1 MSFNINKLTEL
12 LHKHTLPYLKLIWDI
27 VTPFPRSS
35 LLLNLKSFLCMNIYL
50 FSFGTIDVKVS
61 VISKK
66 TIPNR
71 GGSFSFSFADEKP
84 LSEEQQSQLRSKYL
98 LEDDDEEKKP
108 IKRNMLRSQS
118 LITSKN
124 LPEKSFRKSFENN
137 EKNTLTS
144 KTFILKNGQKAQE
157 ATGQIIESRRCRVSD
172 NLPPKVP
179 MLPAAKKETNCSKGI
194 Y

>member
-1 MSFNINKLTEL
+1 
-12 LHKHTLPYLKLIWDI
+12 
-27 VTPFPRSS
+27 
-35 LLLNLKSFLCMNIYL
+35 MNIYL

-66 TIPNR
+66 TIPTR

-98 LEDDDEEKKP
+98 LEDDDEEKEP

-118 LITSKN
+118 LITSTN
-124 LPEKSFRKSFENN
+124 LPERSSRKSFENN

-144 KTFILKNGQKAQE
+144 KTFILKNRQKAQE
-157 ATGQIIESRRCRVSD
+157 PTGQIMESRRCRVSD

-179 MLPAAKKETNCSKGI
+179 MLPEAKKETNCSKGI